1 VTARRAMLLVF
12 LSALTLA
19 LMITAF
25 SAGVVLADA
34 PRAAVA
40 SPAERGLAD
49 PASLFNEG
57 TLALER
63 NDLGA
68 AVLFLSAARRIEP
81 RAGDIRANLAAAL
94 DAAAR
99 ARGEEDHAER
109 PGFAIASAEESW
121 WIASILLAA
130 GAALGISVA
139 VRPRPAAGTRART
152 RRVLS
157 IGAASLFG
165 IGLAT
170 SMLFQIRAWEE
181 KAHPEAVVIAPSLSD
196 ERGADEP
203 SRPAVLLAAGERVRL
218 GNARAGLV
226 EIRIGGNVIGWAAR
240 GGLWLVSE
248 APRYTPGG

>member
-1 VTARRAMLLVF
+1 MRAATALLGF
-12 LSALTLA
+12 LAALA
-19 LMITAF
+19 LF
-25 SAGVVLADA
+25 GPSSATGLADG
-34 PRAAVA
+34 PRAART

-49 PASLFNEG
+49 PGSLFNEG

-68 AVLFLSAARRIEP
+68 AVLFLSAALRLEP

-94 DAAAR
+94 TASAR
-99 ARGEEDHAER
+99 ARGEEDNAER
-109 PGFAIASAEESW
+109 PGFAIASPEESW
-121 WIASILLAA
+121 WIASILLSA
-130 GAALGISVA
+130 GAVLGIASV
-139 VRPRPAAGTRART
+139 VRSRATAPGGRPA
-152 RRVLS
+152 RVLS
-157 IGAASLFG
+157 ISAIALLAV
-165 IGLAT
+165 GLGV
-170 SMLFQIRAWEE
+170 SMLLQIRAWEE
-181 KAHPEAVVIAPSLSD
+181 RAHPEAVVIAPSLSV

-218 GNARAGLV
+218 GKTRAGLV